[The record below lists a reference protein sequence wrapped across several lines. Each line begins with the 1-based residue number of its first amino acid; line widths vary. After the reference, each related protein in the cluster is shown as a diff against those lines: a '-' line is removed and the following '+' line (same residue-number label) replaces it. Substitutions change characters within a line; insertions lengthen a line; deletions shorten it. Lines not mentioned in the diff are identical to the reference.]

1 MKAPLQRL
9 APLGGD
15 RRTRKKEQH
24 YPISSAASQA
34 DLDDLTRLAAYM
46 CLTPVAFL
54 SLRDGKQQELDCTP
68 SFAIVS
74 EFGCEKSQA
83 YRYQSACYHTSE
95 QSDLLIVPDVGKDEC
110 FVTPKGANPKSGLP
124 CEQAEVLTWEG
135 SQLRFY
141 AGYPLTGRAGVTLGV
156 LSVMDYQPRTLSCE
170 QQQALRILSR
180 LAAERLTF
188 RDGACSSV
196 SGNARSDG
204 AAANHHTGCAA
215 EPEDG
220 LKTAISNQTGAIYR
234 LGCREKRCSI
244 ESIGDAIEEI
254 AGYPAEELMGGDG
267 RTLASLIHPEDRQR
281 VWSERWSAS
290 GGPYSTDYRL
300 IHADGTVR
308 WVRDLGV
315 SLTPDKEV
323 AGSVGKSLFGVI
335 FDISECSEMEESNCK
350 ESHRQMVNI
359 LDSIS
364 DAFFTLDRDW
374 RFTYLN
380 SQAEVLWCQTRD
392 ELIGK
397 CIWDLFPDLTGSS
410 CGSRTERTFRAQLER
425 SASLAV
431 TVEFETLYPPQ
442 TRQLLPAGC
451 GIWLEVRVRPYPD
464 GLSVICRDVTD
475 KKQTLTSA
483 GERSSLWAL
492 CAAVGMALAT
502 GGALPD
508 VLKRCT
514 SAAVEHL
521 EAAGARIW
529 TFNSTAYRLELEAT
543 SGEPTRPEDTEGEA
557 SIVDFI
563 ASNRL
568 PVSGQLRAVSGKL
581 RTVSC
586 TSNSSPL
593 TLYPSQTRGSWGGH
607 GGTAPT
613 AKSYFTG
620 YPLIVEERLV
630 GVMAVYSCLPIT
642 EEVRSLLEWVANS
655 IAVAIDRSWARE
667 ALLKRREGLL
677 FRLANQIRNSLDLNT
692 ILETAVCE
700 IRNLLQIDR
709 CHFLWYLPHP
719 ETPSL
724 MVTHEARSADLPSL
738 LSDCPPQHI
747 DSLARRIQNLEL
759 LRVDDLQL
767 ATDLDGNTHALLKS
781 LGMTS
786 QLLLPLETRSG
797 QLGAVVCSHCSGPRP
812 WTDSEVELLQAV
824 VNQLAIAIDQAELYA
839 QTHAAALAAQTQ
851 AQQLSEALHNL
862 KQTQAQL
869 VQSEKMSSLGQMVAG
884 VAHEINNPVNFIY
897 GNLTYAN
904 NYIQDILGLLKL
916 YQQHYP
922 APVPE
927 IQERVEEMDL
937 EFLIEDLPKI
947 LSSMEMGADRIRQI
961 VLSLRNFSRLDE
973 AEKKSVDIHEGI
985 DNTLLILHNRLKQ
998 KGKNAGI
1005 QIVKEYGDIPRV
1017 VCYPGQL
1024 NQVFM
1029 NILSNAIDALESQSD
1044 PRVITIRT
1052 EVTDAAGEGGSLVV
1066 QASRLSSCG
1075 VGLEPACSGKQVV
1088 IRIGDNGPG
1097 MTENV
1102 KQHLFDPF
1110 FTTKPV
1116 GKGTGLGL
1124 SISYQIVVEKH
1135 GGSLKFISELGQ
1147 GSEFSIQIPMR
1158 WK

>member
-9 APLGGD
+9 APLGGCAPPPQ
-15 RRTRKKEQH
+15 KKESQ
-24 YPISSAASQA
+24 YRIGGAASQA
-34 DLDDLTRLAAYM
+34 DLDDLTRLAAYI

-54 SLRDGKQQELDCTP
+54 SLRDGKQQEPDGTP
-68 SFAIVS
+68 SFAVVS
-74 EFGCEKSQA
+74 EFGCQKSQA
-83 YRYQSACYHTSE
+83 CHYRPACYHTCQ
-95 QSDLLIVPDVGKDEC
+95 QSDLLIVPDLLADGCPVS
-110 FVTPKGANPKSGLP
+110 PKGGNPKSALLGDP
-124 CEQAEVLTWEG
+124 AEYLRQEG
-135 SQLRFY
+135 RPLRFY
-141 AGYPLTGRAGVTLGV
+141 AGHPLAGAAGVTLGV
-156 LSVMDYQPRTLSCE
+156 LSVMDYEARVLSCE
-170 QQQALRILSR
+170 QQQALRMLSR
-180 LAAERLTF
+180 LGAELLSF
-188 RDGACSSV
+188 RDSEALTVPGSAGVKGCCASEGTGPAPEEPGEGLQTGLS
-196 SGNARSDG
+196 NQ
-204 AAANHHTGCAA
+204 AAA
-215 EPEDG
+215 
-220 LKTAISNQTGAIYR
+220 IYC
-234 LGCREKRCSI
+234 LGCRDKTWGVEFISDTI
-244 ESIGDAIEEI
+244 QEI
-254 AGYPAEELMGGDG
+254 CGYPAKELIRGDG
-267 RTLASLIHPEDRQR
+267 CKLASLIHPEDWQR
-281 VWSERWSAS
+281 VRWQRWSGS
-290 GGPYSTDYRL
+290 SGPYSTDYRL

-308 WVRDLGV
+308 WVRDLAV
-315 SLTPDKEV
+315 SLTREGEV
-323 AGSVGKSLFGVI
+323 RGSGRESLFGVI
-335 FDISECSEMEESNCK
+335 FNISERVEMEESEGK
-350 ESHRQMVNI
+350 QTHRQMANI

-364 DAFFTLDRDW
+364 DAFFILDRDW
-374 RFTYLN
+374 RFTCLN
-380 SQAEVLWCQTRD
+380 SQAEVLWCHTRD

-397 CIWDLFPDLTGSS
+397 CVWDFLPDVTGTP
-410 CGSRTERTFRAQLER
+410 CGARTERTFRVGLER
-425 SASLAV
+425 SASLGV
-431 TVEFETLYPPQ
+431 PVEFETLH
-442 TRQLLPAGC
+442 PAA

-475 KKQTLTSA
+475 RKSGSD

-492 CAAVGMALAT
+492 CAAVGMALAS
-502 GGALPD
+502 GGALPE

-529 TFNSTAYRLELEAT
+529 TFNPTANRLELEAT
-543 SGEPTRPEDTEGEA
+543 SGEPTRPEDTEGET

-563 ASNRL
+563 ASNRQ

-581 RTVSC
+581 RTVS
-586 TSNSSPL
+586 SSGHSPSPL
-593 TLYPSQTRGSWGGH
+593 TLYPSPTRASWGVAAP
-607 GGTAPT
+607 APT
-613 AKSYFTG
+613 AKNYFTG

-630 GVMAVYSCLPIT
+630 GVMAVYSCLPVT

-655 IAVAIDRSWARE
+655 IAVAIDRCWARE

-677 FRLANQIRNSLDLNT
+677 FRLASQIRNSLDLNT

-719 ETPSL
+719 DSPSL

-738 LSDCPPQHI
+738 LSDCPPQHF
-747 DSLARRIQNLEL
+747 DCLARRIQNLEL

-767 ATDLDGNTHALLKS
+767 ATDLDGNTHLLLKS

-812 WTDSEVELLQAV
+812 WSDSEVELLQAV

-922 APVPE
+922 VPVPE
-927 IQERVEEMDL
+927 IQERTEEMDL

-973 AEKKSVDIHEGI
+973 AEKKSVDIHEGL
-985 DNTLLILHNRLKQ
+985 DNTLLILHNRLKP
-998 KGKNAGI
+998 KGKSAGI
-1005 QIVKEYGDIPRV
+1005 QIIKEYGDIPQV
-1017 VCYPGQL
+1017 ECYPGQL

-1044 PRVITIRT
+1044 PRAISIRT
-1052 EVTDAAGEGGSLVV
+1052 EVTDAAGEA
-1066 QASRLSSCG
+1066 ASQQL
-1075 VGLEPACSGKQVV
+1075 PASSGKHVV
-1088 IRIGDNGPG
+1088 IRIRDSGPG

-1135 GGSLKFISELGQ
+1135 GGSLKCFSELGQ
-1147 GSEFSIQIPMR
+1147 GSEFTIQIPMR

>member
-1 MKAPLQRL
+1 MKAPWQSF
-9 APLGGD
+9 ASLGGCPPQPQ
-15 RRTRKKEQH
+15 KKEQQ
-24 YPISSAASQA
+24 YPICDAASQA

-54 SLRDGKQQELDCTP
+54 SLSDGKQLH
-68 SFAIVS
+68 IVS
-74 EFGCEKSQA
+74 EFGCQKSQA
-83 YRYQSACYHTSE
+83 YRYRSACYHTCQ
-95 QSDLLIVPDVGKDEC
+95 QSDLLIVPDVLAEDC
-110 FVTPKGANPKSGLP
+110 SVTPEAVNPKSAP
-124 CEQAEVLTWEG
+124 KSDRDCERSKKS

-141 AGYPLTGRAGVTLGV
+141 AGYPLTGAAGVRIGV
-156 LSVMDYQPRTLSCE
+156 LSVMDYQPRALSGE

-180 LAAERLTF
+180 LAAELLTF

-196 SGNARSDG
+196 TENARGFGDS
-204 AAANHHTGCAA
+204 A
-215 EPEDG
+215 EPNTDGGAELEKG

-234 LGCREKRCSI
+234 LGYGDKRWGI
-244 ESIGDAIEEI
+244 ELISDTIQDIC
-254 AGYPAEELMGGDG
+254 GYVAEELMGGDG
-267 RTLASLIHPEDRQR
+267 RTLANIIHPQDRQR
-281 VWSERWSAS
+281 VWSQRWS
-290 GGPYSTDYRL
+290 GEQWPYSTDYRL

-308 WVRDLGV
+308 WVRDLAV
-315 SLTPDKEV
+315 SLTPEREV
-323 AGSVGKSLFGVI
+323 KGGGQMSVFGVI
-335 FDISECSEMEESNCK
+335 FDISERVEMEES
-350 ESHRQMVNI
+350 ESKQTGRQMAHI
-359 LDSIS
+359 LDRIS

-374 RFTYLN
+374 RFTCLN

-397 CIWDLFPDLTGSS
+397 CIWDLFPDLTATPARA
-410 CGSRTERTFRAQLER
+410 RTETTFRLQLER

-431 TVEFETLYPPQ
+431 PVEFETLH
-442 TRQLLPAGC
+442 PAL
-451 GIWLEVRVRPYPD
+451 GICLEVRARPYAD
-464 GLSVICRDVTD
+464 GLSVICRDVTHRKSGQD
-475 KKQTLTSA
+475 
-483 GERSSLWAL
+483 GERDRLWAL
-492 CAAVGMALAT
+492 CAAVGMALAS

-514 SAAVEHL
+514 GAAVEHL

-529 TFNSTAYRLELEAT
+529 TFNPTAHRLSLEAT
-543 SGEPTRPEDTEGEA
+543 SGEPTRPEDSEGET

-563 ASNRL
+563 ASNRQ
-568 PVSGQLRAVSGKL
+568 PVSGQLRVVSGKL
-581 RTVSC
+581 RAVS
-586 TSNSSPL
+586 SSGHFPGASAEDTCPH
-593 TLYPSQTRGSWGGH
+593 TLYPWQTRSRWGGQ
-607 GGTAPT
+607 GSTGTT
-613 AKSYFTG
+613 AKNYFTG

-630 GVMAVYSCLPIT
+630 GVMAVYSCLPVS

-655 IAVAIDRSWARE
+655 IAVAIDRCWARE

-677 FRLANQIRNSLDLNT
+677 FRLASQIRNSLDLNT

-719 ETPSL
+719 ESPSL
-724 MVTHEARSADLPSL
+724 TVTHEARSADLPSL
-738 LSDCPPQHI
+738 LSDCPPQHF
-747 DSLARRIQNLEL
+747 DCLARRIQNLEL

-812 WTDSEVELLQAV
+812 WSDSEVELLQAV

-904 NYIQDILGLLKL
+904 NYIQNILGLLKL
-916 YQQHYP
+916 YQEYYP
-922 APVPE
+922 TPVAE

-973 AEKKSVDIHEGI
+973 AEKKSVDIHEGL
-985 DNTLLILHNRLKQ
+985 DNTLLILHNRLKP
-998 KGKNAGI
+998 KGKSAGI
-1005 QIVKEYGDIPRV
+1005 QIIKEYGDIPRV

-1044 PRVITIRT
+1044 PREIAVRT
-1052 EVTDAAGEGGSLVV
+1052 EVTDAAGEV
-1066 QASRLSSCG
+1066 ASQQL
-1075 VGLEPACSGKQVV
+1075 PASSGKQVV
-1088 IRIGDNGPG
+1088 IRIRDNGPG

-1135 GGSLKFISELGQ
+1135 GGSLKFFSEIGQ
-1147 GSEFSIQIPMR
+1147 GSEFWIQIPLR
-1158 WK
+1158 GK

>member
-9 APLGGD
+9 APLGEEAP
-15 RRTRKKEQH
+15 RLRKKEQQ
-24 YPISSAASQA
+24 YPICDAASQA

-46 CLTPVAFL
+46 CFTPVAFL
-54 SLRDGKQQELDCTP
+54 SLSDGKQLH
-68 SFAIVS
+68 IVS
-74 EFGCEKSQA
+74 EFGCQKSQA
-83 YRYQSACYHTSE
+83 YRYRSACYHTCQ
-95 QSDLLIVPDVGKDEC
+95 QSDLLIVPDVLAEDC
-110 FVTPKGANPKSGLP
+110 AVTPKGGNPKSALSGDRA
-124 CEQAEVLTWEG
+124 CELRKEG

-141 AGYPLTGRAGVTLGV
+141 AGYPLTGAAGVALGV
-156 LSVMDYQPRTLSCE
+156 LSVMDYQPRALICE
-170 QQQALRILSR
+170 QQQALRILSL
-180 LAAERLTF
+180 LAGERLSF
-188 RDGACSSV
+188 RDGAALSV
-196 SGNARSDG
+196 PGNAG
-204 AAANHHTGCAA
+204 VLGGCAKEHTDPA
-215 EPEDG
+215 PEPEEG
-220 LKTAISNQTGAIYR
+220 LKTALSNQTGAIYR
-234 LGCREKRCSI
+234 LGCRDKTWGI
-244 ESIGDAIEEI
+244 ELIGDTIQDI
-254 AGYPAEELMGGDG
+254 CGYPAEELMGGDG

-281 VWSERWSAS
+281 VWSQRWSDS

-308 WVRDLGV
+308 WVRDLAV
-315 SLTPDKEV
+315 SLTPDLEV
-323 AGSVGKSLFGVI
+323 KGSGRPSLFGVI
-335 FDISECSEMEESNCK
+335 FDISERVEMEERESK
-350 ESHRQMVNI
+350 EAHRQMVNL

-380 SQAEVLWCQTRD
+380 SQAEVFWCQTRD

-397 CIWDLFPDLTGSS
+397 CIWDLFPDKTCTPG
-410 CGSRTERTFRAQLER
+410 GARTERTFRAQLER

-431 TVEFETLYPPQ
+431 PVEFETLHPSS
-442 TRQLLPAGC
+442 
-451 GIWLEVRVRPYPD
+451 GIGLEVRVRPSPD
-464 GLSVICRDVTD
+464 GLSVMCRDVTHRKSD
-475 KKQTLTSA
+475 LA

-492 CAAVGMALAT
+492 CAAVGMALAQ

-529 TFNSTAYRLELEAT
+529 TFNSTANRLELEAT

-563 ASNRL
+563 ASNRQ
-568 PVSGQLRAVSGKL
+568 PVSGQLRVVSGKL
-581 RTVSC
+581 RAVS
-586 TSNSSPL
+586 SSGHSPEAG
-593 TLYPSQTRGSWGGH
+593 TGACPYSFYPSQTRTSWGGH

-613 AKSYFTG
+613 AKNYFTG

-630 GVMAVYSCLPIT
+630 GVMAVYSCQMVT

-719 ETPSL
+719 DQPSL

-747 DSLARRIQNLEL
+747 NSLARRIQNLEL

-812 WTDSEVELLQAV
+812 WSDSEVELLQAV

-904 NYIQDILGLLKL
+904 NYIQNILGLLKL
-916 YQQHYP
+916 YQECYP

-927 IQERVEEMDL
+927 IQERVEDMDL

-973 AEKKSVDIHEGI
+973 AEKKSVDIHEGL
-985 DNTLLILHNRLKQ
+985 DNTLLILHNRLKP
-998 KGKNAGI
+998 KGKSAGI

-1017 VCYPGQL
+1017 ECYPGQL

-1029 NILSNAIDALESQSD
+1029 NIFSNAIDALETQSD

-1052 EVTDAAGEGGSLVV
+1052 EVTDAAGEGGSP
-1066 QASRLSSCG
+1066 RSSAG
-1075 VGLEPACSGKQVV
+1075 SGKQLV
-1088 IRIGDNGPG
+1088 IRIRDNGPG

-1135 GGSLKFISELGQ
+1135 GGSLKFFSELGQ
-1147 GSEFSIQIPMR
+1147 GSEFLIQIPLR
-1158 WK
+1158 WKSK

>member
-1 MKAPLQRL
+1 
-9 APLGGD
+9 
-15 RRTRKKEQH
+15 
-24 YPISSAASQA
+24 
-34 DLDDLTRLAAYM
+34 M
-46 CLTPVAFL
+46 CFTPVAFL
-54 SLRDGKQQELDCTP
+54 SLSDGKQQELSRTP

-74 EFGCEKSQA
+74 EFGCQKSQA
-83 YRYQSACYHTSE
+83 YRYRSACYHTSQ
-95 QSDLLIVPDVGKDEC
+95 QSDLLIVPDVVADDC
-110 FVTPKGANPKSGLP
+110 AVTPKGANPKSALP
-124 CEQAEVLTWEG
+124 SARAEELRKEG

-141 AGYPLTGRAGVTLGV
+141 AGYPLTGAAGVTLGV
-156 LSVMDYQPRTLSCE
+156 LSVMDYQPRALSCE

-180 LAAERLTF
+180 LAAELLSF
-188 RDGACSSV
+188 RDGAALSV
-196 SGNARSDG
+196 PGNAFGSG
-204 AAANHHTGCAA
+204 AAANEHTDPAP
-215 EPEDG
+215 EPEEG
-220 LKTAISNQTGAIYR
+220 LKTALSNQTGAIYR
-234 LGCREKRCSI
+234 KGCRCRTWGI
-244 ESIGDAIEEI
+244 EFISDTILEI
-254 AGYPAEELMGGDG
+254 CGYPAEELMAGDG

-281 VWSERWSAS
+281 VRSQRWSCS

-308 WVRDLGV
+308 WVRDLAV
-315 SLTPDKEV
+315 SLTPDREV
-323 AGSVGKSLFGVI
+323 KGCVGKSLFGVI
-335 FDISECSEMEESNCK
+335 FDISERGEMEESNCK
-350 ESHRQMVNI
+350 QTHRQMVSI

-374 RFTYLN
+374 RFTCLN

-392 ELIGK
+392 ELMGK
-397 CIWDLFPDLTGSS
+397 CIWDLFPDKTGSS
-410 CGSRTERTFRAQLER
+410 CGARTERTFRVQLER

-431 TVEFETLYPPQ
+431 PVEFETLHPP
-442 TRQLLPAGC
+442 A

-475 KKQTLTSA
+475 RKSGSA

-492 CAAVGMALAT
+492 CAAVGMALAQ

-529 TFNSTAYRLELEAT
+529 TFNPTANRLELEAT
-543 SGEPTRPEDTEGEA
+543 SGEPTRPEDTEGET

-568 PVSGQLRAVSGKL
+568 PVSGQLRVVSGKL
-581 RTVSC
+581 RTVS
-586 TSNSSPL
+586 SSGLSPGAGTGAGPH
-593 TLYPSQTRGSWGGH
+593 TLYPSQTRASWGGH
-607 GGTAPT
+607 GGTGTT
-613 AKSYFTG
+613 AKNYFTG

-630 GVMAVYSCLPIT
+630 GVMAVYSCLPVT
-642 EEVRSLLEWVANS
+642 EEVRNLLEWVANS
-655 IAVAIDRSWARE
+655 IAVAIDRCWARE

-677 FRLANQIRNSLDLNT
+677 FRLASQIRNSLDLNT

-719 ETPSL
+719 ESPSL

-738 LSDCPPQHI
+738 LSDCPPQHF
-747 DSLARRIQNLEL
+747 DCLARRIQNLEL
-759 LRVDDLQL
+759 LRVDDLPQ
-767 ATDLDGNTHALLKS
+767 ATELDRNTHLLLKS

-812 WTDSEVELLQAV
+812 WSDSEVELLQAV

-922 APVPE
+922 APVLE

-985 DNTLLILHNRLKQ
+985 DNTLLILHNRLKP
-998 KGKNAGI
+998 KGKSAGI

-1017 VCYPGQL
+1017 ECYPGQL

-1044 PRVITIRT
+1044 PRTVTIRT
-1052 EVTDAAGEGGSLVV
+1052 EVTDAADEGGSP
-1066 QASRLSSCG
+1066 RSSAG
-1075 VGLEPACSGKQVV
+1075 SGKQVV
-1088 IRIGDNGPG
+1088 IRIRDNGPG

-1135 GGSLKFISELGQ
+1135 GGSLKCFSELGQ